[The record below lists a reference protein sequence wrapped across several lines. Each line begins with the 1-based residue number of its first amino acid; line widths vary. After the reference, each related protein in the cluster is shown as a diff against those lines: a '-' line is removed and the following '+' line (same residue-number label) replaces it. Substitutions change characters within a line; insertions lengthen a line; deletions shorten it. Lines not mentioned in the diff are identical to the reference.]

1 MIKRIIFDID
11 GTLITG
17 VDFSSYVAN
26 TLKKYGIEDIEKT
39 KQFLL
44 NIKEYEKTYNSYD
57 RNLYLK
63 FFGDKL
69 GCELDNHFLEI
80 FFQELRKAIPE
91 NAEKIKSMLAAM
103 NEYELV
109 LLSNYF
115 EESQRN
121 RLKVMG
127 INEFFSEYYGE
138 KMIKPNKEVYLSA
151 AVSYKPCECLIV
163 GDDKILD
170 IDIPKK
176 LGFQTLFINEFGDL
190 KSVEEITPQ
199 LIKKLSK

>member
-26 TLKKYGIEDIEKT
+26 TLKKYDIEDIEKT

-69 GCELDNHFLEI
+69 GCELDNHFLKI

-91 NAEKIKSMLAAM
+91 NAEKKKSKQ
-103 NEYELV
+103 
-109 LLSNYF
+109 
-115 EESQRN
+115 ESKN
-121 RLKVMG
+121 S
-127 INEFFSEYYGE
+127 IY
-138 KMIKPNKEVYLSA
+138 
-151 AVSYKPCECLIV
+151 
-163 GDDKILD
+163 
-170 IDIPKK
+170 
-176 LGFQTLFINEFGDL
+176 
-190 KSVEEITPQ
+190 
-199 LIKKLSK
+199 

>member
-1 MIKRIIFDID
+1 MLGGFMIKRIIFDID

-26 TLKKYGIEDIEKT
+26 TLKKYGMEDIEKT

-63 FFGDKL
+63 FFSDKL

-91 NAEKIKSMLAAM
+91 NAEKIKSMLAEM

-121 RLKVMG
+121 RLTAGLYILSSRTNLIFSTSTLVFKELVFS
-127 INEFFSEYYGE
+127 IFTLTTTYLLFF
-138 KMIKPNKEVYLSA
+138 
-151 AVSYKPCECLIV
+151 
-163 GDDKILD
+163 KILL
-170 IDIPKK
+170 P
-176 LGFQTLFINEFGDL
+176 
-190 KSVEEITPQ
+190 P
-199 LIKKLSK
+199 